1 MIIRY
6 RDKLKE
12 LSERH
17 GVPYADTVALF
28 RRLSEAAGATP
39 FQALQAIK
47 CGYAKYTGI
56 HEYFTVQDIS
66 GAFDIS
72 ESEAERLMK
81 ESPDCLKVTFPD
93 WMQMQ

>member
-12 LSERH
+12 LSKRH

-28 RRLSEAAGATP
+28 RRLSETAGATP

-47 CGYAKYTGI
+47 CGYAEYTGI
-56 HEYFTVQDIS
+56 HEYFTAQDIS
-66 GAFDIS
+66 AAFDIP
-72 ESEAERLMK
+72 EVEVERLMK
-81 ESPDCLKVTFPD
+81 ESPDCLKVTFPE
-93 WMQMQ
+93 WLQ

>member
-6 RDKLKE
+6 KDKLKE

-17 GVPYADTVALF
+17 GVPYTDTVMLF
-28 RRLSEAAGATP
+28 QRLQTAGATP

-47 CGYAKYTGI
+47 CGYAKHTGI

-66 GAFDIS
+66 AAFDIP
-72 ESEAERLMK
+72 EAEAERLMK
-81 ESPDCLKVTFPD
+81 ESPDCLKVTFPE
-93 WMQMQ
+93 WMQ